1 MTSHNPESN
10 REPDTIAAIATPAGR
25 GGIGIVRV
33 SGPGARVVA
42 ATLTPPAPAPRAVVL
57 REFLGRDGAPI
68 DRGLVLYFPSP
79 HSFTGEDVL
88 ELHAHGAPA
97 VLDELLAAALAAGAR
112 MARPGEF
119 TERAFLNGKL
129 DLAQAEAVADLI
141 DAGSRAAARAAL
153 ASLEGRFSREV
164 RALADEVLRL
174 RVEAEAL
181 LDFSDED
188 VETESAAHGARLEA
202 LAARLDNL
210 IGNAAEG
217 ERLSEGF
224 VCVLAGAPN
233 AGKSSLL
240 NALAGAERAI
250 VTEQPG
256 TTRDPVEVDI
266 LLEGLPLRLVDT
278 AGLRETADPV
288 EAEGVRRARERAA
301 RADLV
306 IEVRDDTAGAGS
318 GELGDERRLMVLNKV
333 DRSGR
338 APGLA
343 IIDGTA
349 AIAVSA
355 TTGAGLAELA
365 AKLRESAIG
374 TTSAEGTR
382 FSARRR
388 HLDALAHAAAAV
400 ARARRAAG
408 GELIAEE
415 LRAAQTALGE
425 ITGEVTSE
433 DLLGAIFSTFCLG
446 K

>member
-1 MTSHNPESN
+1 M
-10 REPDTIAAIATPAGR
+10 RL
-25 GGIGIVRV
+25 
-33 SGPGARVVA
+33 SGPGVRGLA
-42 ATLTPPAPAPRAVVL
+42 AALAPPLPTPREAALRA
-57 REFLGRDGAPI
+57 FIGHDGRAI
-68 DRGLVLYFPSP
+68 DRGLALYFSSP
-79 HSFTGEDVL
+79 QSFTGEDVL

-97 VLDELLAAALAAGAR
+97 VLDELLAAALGAGAR

-153 ASLEGRFSREV
+153 ASLAGRFSHEV

-181 LDFSDED
+181 LDFPDED
-188 VETESAAHGARLEA
+188 VATESAAHGGRLEA
-202 LAARLDNL
+202 LASRLDEL

-233 AGKSSLL
+233 VGKSSLL

-250 VTEQPG
+250 VTERPG

-278 AGLRETADPV
+278 AGLREAADPV
-288 EAEGVRRARERAA
+288 EAEGVRRARERAG

-306 IEVRDDTAGAGS
+306 IEVRDDMAGGEPA
-318 GELGDERRLMVLNKV
+318 ELGDQKRLVVLNKI
-333 DRSGR
+333 DHSGR
-338 APGLA
+338 APGA
-343 IIDGTA
+343 AVIDDTE

-355 TTGAGLAELA
+355 TTGAGLPALA
-365 AKLRESAIG
+365 ARLRASAIG
-374 TTSAEGTR
+374 TAGSEGAR

-388 HLDALAHAAAAV
+388 HLDALARAAAAL
-400 ARARRAAG
+400 ARARQAAG
-408 GELIAEE
+408 GELVAEE
-415 LRAAQTALGE
+415 LRGAQTALGE
-425 ITGEVTSE
+425 ITGEVTNE

>member
-1 MTSHNPESN
+1 MRTEANACDP
-10 REPDTIAAIATPAGR
+10 IVAIATPAGR
-25 GGIGIVRV
+25 GGIGIVRI
-33 SGPGARVVA
+33 SGPQASLCAEALAPPLPVPRE
-42 ATLTPPAPAPRAVVL
+42 ATLRH
-57 REFLGRDGAPI
+57 FLGRDDATI
-68 DRGLVLYFPSP
+68 DQGLALYFPGP
-79 HSFTGEDVL
+79 NSFTGEDVL

-97 VLDELLAAALAAGAR
+97 VLDELLAAAFGAGAR

-141 DAGSRAAARAAL
+141 DAGSQAAARAAL

-164 RALADEVLRL
+164 RALADALLRL

-181 LDFSDED
+181 LDFPDED
-188 VETESAAHGARLEA
+188 VEADNAAYRARLEA
-202 LAARLDNL
+202 WTERLAALRR
-210 IGNAAEG
+210 NAAEG

-224 VCVLAGAPN
+224 VCVLAGPPN

-256 TTRDPVEVDI
+256 TTRDLVEVDI

-278 AGLRETADPV
+278 AGLRETDNPI
-288 EAEGVRRARERAA
+288 EAEGVRRARERAK

-306 IEVRDDTAGAGS
+306 LAIRDDTAPVA
-318 GELGDERRLMVLNKV
+318 EPEPLDWEDRLVVLNKI

-338 APGLA
+338 SPGVCELE
-343 IIDGTA
+343 GQPTV
-349 AIAVSA
+349 AVSA
-355 TTGAGLAELA
+355 TTGAGLEALGERLRQA
-365 AKLRESAIG
+365 ALGASA
-374 TTSAEGTR
+374 SEGAR

-388 HLDALAHAAAAV
+388 HLVALERAAEALK
-400 ARARRAAG
+400 RARSAEV
-408 GELIAEE
+408 GELAAEE
-415 LRAAQTALGE
+415 LRTAQEALGE
-425 ITGEVTSE
+425 ITGQVTNE

>member
-1 MTSHNPESN
+1 MNAEADA
-10 REPDTIAAIATPAGR
+10 DTIAAIATPAGR
-25 GGIGIVRV
+25 GGIGVVRI
-33 SGPGARVVA
+33 SGPA
-42 ATLTPPAPAPRAVVL
+42 APRLASVLAAPVPPPRKAVL
-57 REFLGRDGAPI
+57 RDFPGADGAVI
-68 DRGLVLYFPSP
+68 DHGLALYFPAP
-79 HSFTGEDVL
+79 GSFTGENVL

-97 VLDELLAAALAAGAR
+97 VLDELLAAAVKAGAR

-119 TERAFLNGKL
+119 TERAFLHGKL
-129 DLAQAEAVADLI
+129 DLAQAEAVADII

-153 ASLEGRFSREV
+153 ASLQGRFSREV
-164 RALADEVLRL
+164 EALAEEVLRL

-181 LDFSDED
+181 LDFPDDE
-188 VETESAAHGARLEA
+188 VQAESLAHRGRLERLAENLEA
-202 LAARLDNL
+202 LV
-210 IGNAAEG
+210 GNAHAG

-240 NALAGAERAI
+240 NALAGSERAI

-278 AGLRETADPV
+278 AGVREARNPI
-288 EAEGVRRARERAA
+288 EAEGVRRARRRAE

-306 IEVRDDTAGAGS
+306 LDIHDDSADLAAESIGPEG
-318 GELGDERRLMVLNKV
+318 RRLAVFNKI

-338 APGLA
+338 RPGRCRHGGSRA
-343 IIDGTA
+343 V
-349 AIAVSA
+349 AVSA
-355 TTGAGLAELA
+355 ASGAGLQALSGELRRA
-365 AKLRESAIG
+365 ALAGS
-374 TTSAEGTR
+374 SSEGAR

-388 HLDALAHAAAAV
+388 HLEALARAGKAL
-400 ARARRAAG
+400 ARAREAADR
-408 GELIAEE
+408 GEIMAEE
-415 LRAAQTALGE
+415 LRAAQEALGE
-425 ITGEVTSE
+425 ITGRVTSE